1 MEQASNIFTDGLVT
15 DLHPLTTAENKLT
28 DALNATTITFN
39 GNEMIL
45 QNDMGNTLIQDTAT
59 GNVMGLSEGFVPV
72 GMKEYGGVL
81 YIASMNPSTGE
92 GELGTIPSPKINYVY
107 YDPEDTTLECTIAD
121 SLTSSDPIQNVDYD
135 QFKVQK
141 LYDALESKMTII
153 NSNLFKCGDQFIVV
167 LDFDKSESSD
177 NFFTKYVRKYWRI
190 NSKDLGRVNNIT
202 IAQEQET
209 TQDLQKTSKAT
220 NKRPITIN
228 FNRLPRAINK
238 FNIIEYPAVSQFT
251 PTTNDTFAKICGWYD
266 LCLYAVVSGKTP
278 IRLETVEKIPQQYYV
293 KDQEQI
299 KTSKYWFIPKED
311 LKDKDNT
318 DLEIDTEKCQQWY
331 DKKANVYRK
340 YPNVLK
346 GKLAVKL
353 EANIPMNVTML
364 TNKSTNLNTP
374 FTFVKIS
381 KTKN

>member
-45 QNDMGNTLIQDTAT
+45 QNDMGNTLIQDTST
-59 GNVMGLSEGFVPV
+59 GNVMGLSDGFVPV

-153 NSNLFKCGDQFIVV
+153 NSNLLKCGDQFIVV
-167 LDFDKSESSD
+167 LDFDKPESGD
-177 NFFTKYVRKYWRI
+177 NFFTKYVRRYWRVKGKE
-190 NSKDLGRVNNIT
+190 SGRVTNIAVEPKQITTQELQNTSNIRILGKINHSFKQDIT
-202 IAQEQET
+202 IK
-209 TQDLQKTSKAT
+209 DFS
-220 NKRPITIN
+220 P
-228 FNRLPRAINK
+228 
-238 FNIIEYPAVSQFT
+238 IEYPAVSQFT
-251 PTTNDTFAKICGWYD
+251 PATNDTFSKICGWYD

-278 IRLETVEKIPQQYYV
+278 IRLEIVEKIPQQYYI
-293 KDQEQI
+293 KGQEQV

-318 DLEIDTEKCQQWY
+318 DLEIDTEKCQQWS

-374 FTFVKIS
+374 FTFVRIS

>member
-59 GNVMGLSEGFVPV
+59 GNVMGLSDGFVPV

-92 GELGTIPSPKINYVY
+92 GELGTIPSPKINYIY

-153 NSNLFKCGDQFIVV
+153 NSNLLKCGDQFIVV
-167 LDFDKSESSD
+167 LDFDKSESGD
-177 NFFTKYVRKYWRI
+177 NFFTVYERLYW
-190 NSKDLGRVNNIT
+190 NVKGKESGRVTNIT
-202 IAQEQET
+202 VEPKQIT
-209 TQDLQKTSKAT
+209 TQDLQNTQKITTRLGKVNHSFKQD
-220 NKRPITIN
+220 ITIKD
-228 FNRLPRAINK
+228 FSPIK
-238 FNIIEYPAVSQFT
+238 YPAVSQFT
-251 PTTNDTFAKICGWYD
+251 PATNDTFAKICGWYD

-293 KDQEQI
+293 KGQEQV
-299 KTSKYWFIPKED
+299 KTSKYWFISKADLED
-311 LKDKDNT
+311 STN
-318 DLEIDTEKCQQWY
+318 LEIDTEKCQQWS

-374 FTFVKIS
+374 FTFVRIS